1 MRRITYINRTS
12 DKRKA
17 GHPLAGRGFAV
28 EGNKPAF
35 IRGQTV
41 RTNQL
46 GG

>member
-1 MRRITYINRTS
+1 MRGVTYINRTS
-12 DKRKA
+12 EKRKA